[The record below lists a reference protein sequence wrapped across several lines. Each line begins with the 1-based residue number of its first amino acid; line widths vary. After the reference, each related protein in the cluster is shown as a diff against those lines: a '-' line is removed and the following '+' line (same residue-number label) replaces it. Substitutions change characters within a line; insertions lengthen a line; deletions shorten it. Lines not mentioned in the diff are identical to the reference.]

1 MNTQSNWQQLK
12 KTAFDAALDHLYEAD
27 ELRAMW
33 LWWLEKRIGIP
44 RSAYLS
50 RQFEIP
56 SAELKAQL
64 AGDVNELKQG
74 VPFQYVVNEAWFL
87 NRSFVLNRSVLIPR
101 PETEEL
107 VCWILEGESD
117 LSKTRL
123 IDLGTGSGIIPIS
136 VALAKPQWQIYGL
149 ELSAAAL
156 ATAREN
162 AQRLGAAVEWLE
174 GDMLLASLPEW
185 DILVSNPPYIPY
197 AEANT
202 LLPRVREQEPA
213 MALFSPNEDPLIFYR
228 NIAQRLRLAGPGK
241 TVYLELNYEKAP
253 EIGGLFEG
261 FDCTF
266 KTDMQG
272 KTRMLRVRS

>member
-1 MNTQSNWQQLK
+1 MNTHSSWQQLK
-12 KTAFDAALDHLYEAD
+12 KTAFDALLSDQYEAD

-33 LWWLEKRIGIP
+33 LWWLEKRAGMD
-44 RSAYLS
+44 RSVYLS
-50 RQFEIP
+50 RQHEMP
-56 SAELKAQL
+56 APDLVAQL
-64 AGDVNELKQG
+64 AADVGELQQG
-74 VPFQYVVNEAWFL
+74 VPFQYVINEAWFL

-107 VCWILEGESD
+107 VRWIFEEENAANNL
-117 LSKTRL
+117 RL

-136 VALAKPQWQIYGL
+136 MALEKPQWQIFGL
-149 ELSAAAL
+149 ELSPEAL

-162 AQRLGAAVEWLE
+162 AKRLGAAVEWLE
-174 GDMLLASLPEW
+174 GDMLMAHLPDW

-197 AEANT
+197 AEADS
-202 LLPRVREQEPA
+202 LHPRVREQEPA
-213 MALFSPNEDPLIFYR
+213 MALFSPSEDPLIFYR
-228 NIAQRLRLAGPGK
+228 SIAQRLRVAGPGK

-253 EIGGLFEG
+253 EIGGLFQG

-272 KTRMLRVRS
+272 KERMLRVRS